1 MTIEVICELFE
12 FRLPMDLDDRVAK
25 LKRRAF
31 WVSLLSVIA
40 WRRYVRSKPTTI
52 PKVMTTASLSTL
64 HLGHFLFFSEMSYA
78 KQISFLKWMDMT
90 GTSLFLHETLKAI
103 HRYFVFHGISL

>member
-1 MTIEVICELFE
+1 
-12 FRLPMDLDDRVAK
+12 MDLDDRVAK

-64 HLGHFLFFSEMSYA
+64 HLGHFLFFFGNVVGET
-78 KQISFLKWMDMT
+78 D
-90 GTSLFLHETLKAI
+90 LFFEVDGYD
-103 HRYFVFHGISL
+103 RNFFVPAWKSKSDP